1 MWSVISSE
9 LALLQYEGLRTVG
22 KTSAREERG
31 NVHLSLLVGHDFH
44 FDLSA
49 EQLQDRLASRRSREV
64 TISVPKALG
73 MRLGR
78 LMEAHGAASCS
89 RCSQNKPSRGCLMC

>member
-22 KTSAREERG
+22 KTSASERGG

-49 EQLQDRLASRRSREV
+49 EQREDLLASIRSREV
-64 TISVPKALG
+64 TGG
-73 MRLGR
+73 MMEVHRL
-78 LMEAHGAASCS
+78 AAAGVV
-89 RCSQNKPSRGCLMC
+89 K